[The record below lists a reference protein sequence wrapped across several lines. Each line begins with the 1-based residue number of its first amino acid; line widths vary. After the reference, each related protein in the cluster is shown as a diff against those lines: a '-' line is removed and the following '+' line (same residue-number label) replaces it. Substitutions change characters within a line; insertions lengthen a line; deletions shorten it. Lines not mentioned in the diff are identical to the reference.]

1 MSARA
6 VVDMMRDMLAAGATP
21 EAMMIA
27 AEAMAKVEDEL
38 LARRAGDAERKRR
51 QRSRDASRDCHG
63 TVTGQSTDTPSPLS
77 PLFPSPDPNPKTP
90 LNPPTPAAVSAG
102 ARDFESRCREVF
114 GSEPIVGAPDFS
126 PITGLIAEG
135 VVTEADVLAGC
146 RAAMADPTFRPTY
159 WRQIVGWARRANQ
172 ERLGK
177 APKQVRPRDAP
188 QSNKPDDAAWRL
200 VMRRW
205 VTEGIWHQAFGPPGG
220 ADCPA
225 HIKAE
230 FERAA

>member
-1 MSARA
+1 MIGPEVLDAM
-6 VVDMMRDMLAAGATP
+6 VAAGCTA
-21 EAMMIA
+21 EQIA
-27 AEAMAKVEDEL
+27 AAVKASMAADGAAEEARLAKK
-38 LARRAGDAERKRR
+38 RAGNLER
-51 QRSRDASRDCHG
+51 QRRFRNARNAVSR
-63 TVTGQSTDTPSPLS
+63 VTECDTPSPLP
-77 PLFPSPDPNPKTP
+77 PLSPSPHPNPKTP
-90 LNPPTPAAVSAG
+90 LNPPTPAAVSAPE
-102 ARDFESRCREVF
+102 RDFESRCRGVF
-114 GSEPIVGAPDFS
+114 GMEPIVGAVDFT

-135 VVTEADVLAGC
+135 VVTEVDVLAGC

-177 APKQVRPRDAP
+177 APKQIGRREPHRS
-188 QSNKPDDAAWRL
+188 QERPDDDAWRM

-205 VTEGIWHQAFGPPGG
+205 HSDGVWHPAFGPPGG
-220 ADCPA
+220 SDCPA

>member
-1 MSARA
+1 MIRPEVIDAMVKAGCTAEQIAAA
-6 VVDMMRDMLAAGATP
+6 VKAALAAD
-21 EAMMIA
+21 EAAQEAKRAQKRA
-27 AEAMAKVEDEL
+27 AN
-38 LARRAGDAERKRR
+38 AERQRR
-51 QRSRDASRDCHG
+51 HRNARHALSR
-63 TVTGQSTDTPSPLS
+63 VTERDTPSPLS
-77 PLFPSPDPNPKTP
+77 PLFPSPYPNPKTP

-102 ARDFESRCREVF
+102 ARDFEERCRSVF
-114 GSEPIVGAPDFS
+114 GVEPIVGAPDFT
-126 PITGLIAEG
+126 PITGLLAEG
-135 VVTEADVLAGC
+135 VVTEDDVLAGC

-177 APKQVRPRDAP
+177 APKQIRPRDAP
-188 QSNKPDDAAWRL
+188 QPAKPDDTAWRS

-205 VTEGIWHQAFGPPGG
+205 VEEGIWHPAFGPPGG